1 LKSEGRLGF
10 FRNTLSVA
18 AIAAVLPS
26 QVNAQSRVAPAT
38 PGKTYIKNA
47 HAQANSY
54 SQAVITAPGRMVWLA
69 GQTGAVDDAGKPI
82 NDFSG
87 QVRQIFHAFSDT
99 LAQANAKL
107 SDIVSMTCFLKDIRY
122 AKDLTTLRGE
132 ILGDNFPGSAVI
144 NITALATPLTLI
156 EIQAVAVVNS

>member
-1 LKSEGRLGF
+1 MKLEGRLGF
-10 FRNTLSVA
+10 FRNAFSLA
-18 AIAAVLPS
+18 AISAVLPS
-26 QVNAQSRVAPAT
+26 QVNAQTSAASVPA
-38 PGKTYIKNA
+38 GKKYIKNA

-54 SQAVITAPGRMVWLA
+54 SQAVVTVPGRIVWLA
-69 GQTGAVDDAGKPI
+69 GQTGQLDDAGKPI
-82 NDFSG
+82 DDFSG

-107 SDIVSMTCFLKDIRY
+107 SDIVSMTCFIKDIRY
-122 AKDLTTLRGE
+122 AKDLTTIRKE

-156 EIQAVAVVNS
+156 EIQAVAVVNV

>member
-1 LKSEGRLGF
+1 MNTKARLGF
-10 FRNTLSVA
+10 IRNAFSLA
-18 AIAAVLPS
+18 AIASVLPA
-26 QVNAQSRVAPAT
+26 QANAQSAPT
-38 PGKTYIKNA
+38 PGKRYVKNA

-54 SQAVITAPGRMVWLA
+54 SQAVITAPGRMIWLA
-69 GQTGAVDDAGKPI
+69 GQTGAVDDGGKLI
-82 NDFSG
+82 NDFDG

-107 SDIVSMTCFLKDIRY
+107 SDIVSVTCFLKDIRY
-122 AKDLTTLRGE
+122 AKQLTTIRGE

-156 EIQAVAVVNS
+156 EIQGVAVVN